1 MKYGTISGIDRP
13 VSRIVLGSMGFR
25 DDKQALADSL
35 IEKFLDSGGNC
46 IDTAYIYHGGRSERA
61 LGSWIRRTG
70 RRDELLILTK
80 GAHHDKSGR
89 RVTPNEISFDLGASL
104 ERLGTSYVD
113 LYVLHRDDPSVPV
126 GPIVETLSQHAERG
140 RIRVFGGS
148 NWTTERLD
156 EANAYAAQHD
166 VRPFAVS
173 SPNLGLAV
181 PKEPMWPECVTIS
194 GDRAALDWYRRT
206 QMPVLS
212 WSSQSGGFFTGRFSP
227 ENTENADMVRVY
239 YSEENWERF
248 RRAEQLGRKL
258 GYSTV
263 QIALAWVLSQPDLNV
278 YALIGPRAV
287 DELESSLAAADL
299 QLPPE
304 QVRWLNLEA

>member
-1 MKYGTISGIDRP
+1 MKYGTIPGIDRP

-25 DDKQALADSL
+25 DDTQDIADAM
-35 IEKFLDSGGNC
+35 IETFVAAGGN
-46 IDTAYIYHGGRSERA
+46 IVDTAYIYHGGRSERA
-61 LGSWIRRTG
+61 LGNWLRRTG

-80 GAHHDKSGR
+80 GAHHDKNGR
-89 RVTPNEISFDLGASL
+89 RVNATEISFDLGASL
-104 ERLGTSYVD
+104 ERLATNYVD
-113 LYVLHRDDPSVPV
+113 LYVLHRDDPESPV
-126 GPIVETLSQHAERG
+126 GPIVETLDGHAARG
-140 RIRVFGGS
+140 RIRVFGAS
-148 NWTTERLD
+148 NWTPKRIE
-156 EANAYAAQHD
+156 EANAHATAHGL
-166 VRPFAVS
+166 RPFGVS

-181 PKEPMWPECVTIS
+181 PKEPMWPECVSIS
-194 GDRAALDWYRRT
+194 GDQGAQDWYRRS

-239 YSEENWERF
+239 YSDENWERY
-248 RRAEQLGRKL
+248 RRAEQLGKEL

-263 QIALAWVLSQPDLNV
+263 QVSLAWVLSQPELNV

-287 DELESSLAAADL
+287 EELESSLAAADI
-299 QLPPE
+299 QLTPE